1 LLSSNVPPHRSGGEI
16 VQTSGVIG
24 YAIADLS
31 PSVLVVKRFGKMEK
45 GAEEN
50 EPLYKRATPPLK
62 GSHVIDLEIGG
73 SMYQ

>member
-1 LLSSNVPPHRSGGEI
+1 
-16 VQTSGVIG
+16 
-24 YAIADLS
+24 
-31 PSVLVVKRFGKMEK
+31 VKRFGKMEK

-62 GSHVIDLEIGG
+62 GSHVIDLEIEVNHACDGG